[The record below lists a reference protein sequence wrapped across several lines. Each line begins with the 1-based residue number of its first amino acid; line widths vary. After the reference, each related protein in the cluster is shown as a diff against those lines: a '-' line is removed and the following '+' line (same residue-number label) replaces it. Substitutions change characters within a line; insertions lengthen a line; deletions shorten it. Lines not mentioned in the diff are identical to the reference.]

1 MHTHTHTHQ
10 RHRRS
15 RWHGFIKHGKF
26 AKRHTNIIRRHTRL
40 YIQTHFIRMDF
51 VTAGK
56 RLLHFHVPSDII
68 FRALH
73 YFALIKCGRWKRSNG
88 CFCSVWRPVHKTVT
102 QTRLHEHTHT
112 WKCFKMWLITN
123 QTCCLRRMCLLL
135 SGGMMNESSR
145 WRIAR

>member
-1 MHTHTHTHQ
+1 MRVKCERPQEKVGGAICCHFKQLLFRCTHTHTHQ

-26 AKRHTNIIRRHTRL
+26 AKRHTNIIRRRTRL

-88 CFCSVWRPVHKTVT
+88 CFCSVWRPVSQNCHTNT
-102 QTRLHEHTHT
+102 STRTHTHL
-112 WKCFKMWLITN
+112 KVF
-123 QTCCLRRMCLLL
+123 
-135 SGGMMNESSR
+135 
-145 WRIAR
+145 